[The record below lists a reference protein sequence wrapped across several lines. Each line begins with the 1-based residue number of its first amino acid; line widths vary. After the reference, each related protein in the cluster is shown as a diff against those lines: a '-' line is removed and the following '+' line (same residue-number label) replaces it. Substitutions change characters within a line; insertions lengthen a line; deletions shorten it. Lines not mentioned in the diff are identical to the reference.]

1 MQLSPLCC
9 SSLNT
14 LAILFELSAQIR
26 ELSFQKRDITGLHLD
41 SPSLYP
47 FSGNSLKAISWGN
60 PRVNLICPVSFTVQ
74 GPESYV
80 KKYMFPISVLFSIG
94 RVNLIFATLVF

>member
-60 PRVNLICPVSFTVQ
+60 PRVNLICPISFTVQ
-74 GPESYV
+74 GPENYLKNICSP
-80 KKYMFPISVLFSIG
+80 FLCFFQLG
-94 RVNLIFATLVF
+94 G